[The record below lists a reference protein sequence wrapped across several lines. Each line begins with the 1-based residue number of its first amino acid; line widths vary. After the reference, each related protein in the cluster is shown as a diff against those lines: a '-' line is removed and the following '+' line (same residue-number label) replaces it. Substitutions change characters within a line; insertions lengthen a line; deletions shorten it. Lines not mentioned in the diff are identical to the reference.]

1 MMKPD
6 QERVKNLLTDTI
18 TLLCRNGLQFKKE
31 IKVQGLLGITL
42 DESEVFLVQID
53 ERIGGLFAE
62 PSDTSQTQ
70 QHAGYNAEK
79 LPARPRERLVRS
91 RFKFRQAA
99 LQKRR
104 YKGSS
109 VADVKLAMTGANC
122 RQNQSNIVDSEVCS
136 QSDALNDQLNADDSN
151 VEENSEEWNALVKKE
166 EQDDDV
172 IFVDHDR
179 DLKIHS
185 DDCAAMMDSYALEV
199 TGNEA
204 HLAKNIFSQFSSLS
218 DALGKGGDETDVKN
232 DAAGELIND
241 TFVGSNQLM
250 NRGESLNYL
259 SVPGD
264 VMQWDVGGASQSF
277 VDSQTST
284 ALPFHSSVSSDLKKS
299 RCSICGKWYA
309 THATLQRHMDAMHG
323 TKRYS
328 CDVDGCTM
336 LFKYQHRLR
345 EHQRLAHPQQY
356 SLDS

>member
-1 MMKPD
+1 MKPD

-18 TLLCRNGLQFKKE
+18 TLLCRNGLQFKTE

-62 PSDTSQTQ
+62 SSDASQTQ
-70 QHAGYNAEK
+70 QHTGYNAEK
-79 LPARPRERLVRS
+79 LPARSRERLVRSAS

-109 VADVKLAMTGANC
+109 VADVKLAVTGANC

-136 QSDALNDQLNADDSN
+136 QSDVLNDQLDADDSN
-151 VEENSEEWNALVKKE
+151 VEENSEQWNALVKKE

-185 DDCAAMMDSYALEV
+185 DDCAAMMDSYAMEV

-204 HLAKNIFSQFSSLS
+204 HLAKNIFSKFSSLS

-232 DAAGELIND
+232 DAAGELISD

-250 NRGESLNYL
+250 NRGEALNYL
-259 SVPGD
+259 SVPGNA
-264 VMQWDVGGASQSF
+264 MQWDVGGASQSF
-277 VDSQTST
+277 VDSETSI
-284 ALPFHSSVSSDLKKS
+284 ALPVSQL
-299 RCSICGKWYA
+299 
-309 THATLQRHMDAMHG
+309 
-323 TKRYS
+323 
-328 CDVDGCTM
+328 
-336 LFKYQHRLR
+336 
-345 EHQRLAHPQQY
+345 
-356 SLDS
+356 